1 MKVVYDDDK
10 MVLFLN
16 KLYIQRIDFT
26 NKEATEKYIKGLL
39 FKLKD
44 NYDLNFSGYY
54 NINIYVDLNYG
65 IIVEIIKE
73 ELEYLDYFGNQVE
86 INTKVINDSFLYE
99 VFDYDDFISNDFTIY
114 SYKDKFY
121 LRINNLIDNLGKVIE
136 LSNEIIYGYKIKEIL
151 RKAVVVR

>member
-54 NINIYVDLNYG
+54 NMFN
-65 IIVEIIKE
+65 
-73 ELEYLDYFGNQVE
+73 
-86 INTKVINDSFLYE
+86 
-99 VFDYDDFISNDFTIY
+99 
-114 SYKDKFY
+114 
-121 LRINNLIDNLGKVIE
+121 
-136 LSNEIIYGYKIKEIL
+136 
-151 RKAVVVR
+151 VVWLWKLQ